1 MKKNILIMSGGGGA
15 EHEISL
21 VSAAHFQTLL
31 QNHPDFDVYDLEIKK
46 NGQRQTKAGEQV
58 ELRRAGELYFCDSQ
72 KTVKIDYFIPCFH
85 GYPGET
91 GDIQSLY
98 EMMGVP
104 YLGSGAEGSI
114 LAFNKV
120 STKLWLDALGIPNT
134 PWVFLS
140 SLSLEEK
147 KKAQDFFHQ
156 HKDIFVKASSQGSSV
171 GCYHVTDQDQLE
183 AALKE
188 AFSLSPFVICEKTI
202 DAREL
207 EVAVFEYQN
216 QTHATSPGEII
227 CPSKFYSYEEK
238 YNEKSQTKTQVK
250 AQDIPP
256 ELDQRIRQYALKAFA
271 GLKLRHLSRID
282 FFWNAQSGE
291 LYLNEI
297 NTFPG
302 MTPISLFP
310 KMVEAHGVNL
320 KDYFCEIIKQQLK
333 P

>member
-1 MKKNILIMSGGGGA
+1 MKKNILIMSGGGGT

-21 VSAAHFQTLL
+21 VSAAHFRSLL
-31 QNHPDFDVYDLEIKK
+31 QGHPDFEIYDCEIKK
-46 NGQRQTKAGEQV
+46 NGERRTLNNQLV

-72 KTVKIDYFIPCFH
+72 VSIQIDYFIPCFH

-98 EMMGVP
+98 EMMGIP
-104 YLGSGAEGSI
+104 YLGSGPEGSI

-120 STKLWLDALGIPNT
+120 STKLWLDALSIPNT
-134 PWVFLS
+134 PWCFLS
-140 SLSLEEK
+140 ELRQ
-147 KKAQDFFHQ
+147 ADQAHTFFDQHQDV
-156 HKDIFVKASSQGSSV
+156 FVKASSQGSSV
-171 GCYHVTDQDQLE
+171 GCYHITEKSQLDI
-183 AALKE
+183 ALKE
-188 AFSLSPFVICEKTI
+188 AFTLSPFVIIEKTI

-207 EVAVFEYQN
+207 EVAVFEYRG
-216 QTHATSPGEII
+216 QTLASHPGEIV

-238 YNEKSQTKTQVK
+238 YDSKSQTQTHIK
-250 AQDIPP
+250 APDLSD
-256 ELDQRIRQYALKAFA
+256 ELVEKMKVLAIKAFQ

-282 FFWNAQSGE
+282 FFWDKKTGE

-310 KMVEAHGVNL
+310 KMVEAHGVQL
-320 KDYFCEIIKQQLK
+320 KDYFTEIIQSQLASK
-333 P
+333 